1 MVIDILKDI
10 VKINTANPGGN
21 TKDLIN
27 YIIKKIN
34 KYDFEYEIFKTSESK
49 VNLIIKVRGKVNKT
63 VVLNGHLDTKPYGN
77 MNEWKYDPYA
87 ATEEN
92 KRIYGLGACD
102 MKAGVAS
109 MITLLCT
116 IGEEKLIPRW
126 NLEFHFVDDEENNST
141 YGMKS
146 LLNSNILQRDL
157 YDLAVVCEPTEN
169 SLLLESL
176 GNSWKI
182 IKVKGKKAHA
192 GHYEE
197 GVNANEVLAN
207 VLIKA
212 QKKISKMKGENPSFP
227 MFPNI
232 NIGIFKGGD
241 HPGSVT
247 DYSEAVIDIR
257 VSKEFEKKMILEEI
271 ENVLEEYDV
280 HYQIN
285 DYLPEMYSWDYKN
298 LSTEFS
304 SECLNILMDKFK
316 DTFKQVIAK
325 NKFYG
330 GSDAGYYAEKLGV
343 PTIIFGPGSLQQAH
357 QPNEWVNIKGV
368 MDHFKILQKWMIDID

>member
-146 LLNSNILQRDL
+146 LLNSNILQ
-157 YDLAVVCEPTEN
+157 
-169 SLLLESL
+169 
-176 GNSWKI
+176 
-182 IKVKGKKAHA
+182 
-192 GHYEE
+192 
-197 GVNANEVLAN
+197 
-207 VLIKA
+207 
-212 QKKISKMKGENPSFP
+212 
-227 MFPNI
+227 
-232 NIGIFKGGD
+232 
-241 HPGSVT
+241 
-247 DYSEAVIDIR
+247 
-257 VSKEFEKKMILEEI
+257 
-271 ENVLEEYDV
+271 
-280 HYQIN
+280 
-285 DYLPEMYSWDYKN
+285 
-298 LSTEFS
+298 
-304 SECLNILMDKFK
+304 
-316 DTFKQVIAK
+316 
-325 NKFYG
+325 
-330 GSDAGYYAEKLGV
+330 
-343 PTIIFGPGSLQQAH
+343 
-357 QPNEWVNIKGV
+357 
-368 MDHFKILQKWMIDID
+368 